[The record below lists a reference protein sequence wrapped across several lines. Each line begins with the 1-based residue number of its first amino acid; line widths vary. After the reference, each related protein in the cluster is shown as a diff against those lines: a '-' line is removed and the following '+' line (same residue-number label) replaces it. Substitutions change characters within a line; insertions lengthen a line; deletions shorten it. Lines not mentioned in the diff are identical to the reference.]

1 MWFTINYT
9 YSFVINGF
17 KLTIGSQ
24 KDLFLMYK
32 FNQHKNDCVPD
43 NPQREHDHKP
53 CNGLKVRQD

>member
-1 MWFTINYT
+1 
-9 YSFVINGF
+9 
-17 KLTIGSQ
+17 LTIGSQ